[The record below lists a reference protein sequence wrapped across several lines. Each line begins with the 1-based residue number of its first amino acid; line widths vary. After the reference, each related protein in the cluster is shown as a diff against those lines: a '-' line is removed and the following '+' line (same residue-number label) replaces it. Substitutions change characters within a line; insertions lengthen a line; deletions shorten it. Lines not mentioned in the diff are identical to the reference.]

1 MSANTI
7 AERENEL
14 VQQAVA
20 LRAER
25 RFNCAQAVAYALAE
39 EVGTDPEAMYTLS
52 EGFGAGMGATTETC
66 GAISGAIFALSK
78 LSSAGTAA
86 SGTTKAATYRLVRE
100 LVNGFQEMNGTTIC
114 RELKGVG
121 SPDGMRR
128 SCEGCIEDAVRLAVR
143 IIAEA

>member
-1 MSANTI
+1 MSANI
-7 AERENEL
+7 ISERTDDL

-25 RFNCAQAVAYALAE
+25 KFNCAQAVAYALAE
-39 EVGTDPEAMYTLS
+39 EVGADPEAMYVLS
-52 EGFGAGMGATTETC
+52 EGFGAGMGTTSETC
-66 GAISGAIFALSK
+66 GAISGAIFALGQ
-78 LSSAGTAA
+78 LNSAGTAA
-86 SGTTKAATYRLVRE
+86 SGTTKASTYRLVRE

-128 SCEGCIEDAVRLAVR
+128 SCEGCIEDAVRLATR